1 MARILFSLFFIYS
14 SFAKASL
21 ISDSAEYYFQKQDY
35 AQALLL
41 WQKELE
47 RQPDSLNAVMRVSDL
62 KFLLEGREPAK
73 LVLLKYLDESKGPP
87 FAEKRARAKE
97 KLSYFQSTF
106 LSEDAQTQYF
116 KGLFRAGKNDCLNAV
131 PLFDRALTT
140 EKENTLILR
149 EKAKC
154 EFQSGLWA
162 NYYATLKLLANADPF
177 DIKTVGQL
185 LEAHSHFNKKEEI
198 AILFQKDADFSAV
211 FNHRLIYAL
220 ALLDTGRGDQ
230 AMPIFLSLAGETK
243 NFQLPAVIFYG
254 IGKTLAE
261 RKDSLGE
268 ALSYFDK
275 FTRSFPARPL
285 LLENQWDPYHLTT
298 RYDETIKKMKEIR
311 DSFQIRKG

>member
-1 MARILFSLFFIYS
+1 MLRILLSLLITFSVLS
-14 SFAKASL
+14 KASL

-35 AQALLL
+35 PQSLLL

-47 RQPDSLNAVMRVSDL
+47 RQPDNLSAVLRVSDL
-62 KFLLEGREPAK
+62 KFLLEGREAAK
-73 LVLLKYLDESKGPP
+73 QVLLKYLDESQGPP
-87 FAEKRARAKE
+87 FAEKRAKAKE

-116 KGLFRAGKNDCLNAV
+116 KGVFRKSKDDCVNAV
-131 PLFDRALTT
+131 PLFDKALAT

-154 EFQSGLWA
+154 EFQTGLWA

-198 AILFQKDADFSAV
+198 TVLFQKDADFSAV

-254 IGKTLAE
+254 IGKILSE
-261 RKDSLGE
+261 RKDSGGE

-275 FTRSFPARPL
+275 FTRSFPTRPL
-285 LLENQWDPYHLTT
+285 ILENQWDPYHLTT
-298 RYDETIKKMKEIR
+298 RYDETVKKMKEIR
-311 DSFQIRKG
+311 ETFQIRKS